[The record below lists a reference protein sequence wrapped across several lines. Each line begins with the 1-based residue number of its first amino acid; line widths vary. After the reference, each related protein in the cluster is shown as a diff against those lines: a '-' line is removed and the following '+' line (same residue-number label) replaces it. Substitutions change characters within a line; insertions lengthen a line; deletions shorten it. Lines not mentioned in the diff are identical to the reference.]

1 MSTSIEQS
9 GHGSMDKARLALSV
23 LLIVGGL
30 AAYYYFSRSSG
41 ALRVVGVLA
50 SMVAAVAVSY
60 TSSFGRF
67 VREFVSESHFELRK
81 VVWPTGQETRQTTLV
96 ILIVVTIVSLLLFLF
111 DSILV
116 WIFGMLF
123 GSGS

>member
-1 MSTSIEQS
+1 MSTNIEQS
-9 GHGSMDKARLALSV
+9 GHGAVDKARLALSI

-50 SMVAAVAVSY
+50 SMLAAVAVSY

-81 VVWPTGQETRQTTLV
+81 VVWPTRQETTQTTIV
-96 ILIVVTIVSLLLFLF
+96 IFVVVTIVSLVLFLF

-116 WIFGMLF
+116 WIFGFLF

>member
-1 MSTSIEQS
+1 MSTNIEQT
-9 GHGSMDKARLALSV
+9 GHGVADKVRLALSIG
-23 LLIVGGL
+23 LIVGGL
-30 AAYYYFSRSSG
+30 AAYYYFTRSSG
-41 ALRVVGVLA
+41 ALRLGGVFA
-50 SMVAAVAVSY
+50 AVAAAVAVSY

-96 ILIVVTIVSLLLFLF
+96 IFVVVAIVSLLLFMF
-111 DSILV
+111 DSLLV

-123 GSGS
+123 SSGG

>member
-1 MSTSIEQS
+1 MSTNTESS
-9 GHGSMDKARLALSV
+9 GHGATDKGRLALSIM
-23 LLIVGGL
+23 LIIGGL
-30 AAYYYFSRSSG
+30 AAYYYFTRSSG
-41 ALRVVGVLA
+41 VLRVLGVLGA
-50 SMVAAVAVSY
+50 FAAAIAVSY

-67 VREFVSESHFELRK
+67 VREFVTESHFELRK
-81 VVWPTGQETRQTTLV
+81 VVWPTRQETTQTTLV
-96 ILIVVTIVSLLLFLF
+96 IFVVVTIISLLLFLF